1 MASNVFLFDLL
12 SALTLA
18 GYLSTTFLHMSDI
31 VLVPELDLTRR
42 SLGTFEQY
50 LIEHHPSIAV
60 QGLYM
65 QVHTATGAHE
75 HRSRAVPH
83 EGLDARLTK
92 DHVALGTLEG
102 VHWGD
107 QLVAQ
112 GTQEVGVHVVGF
124 G

>member
-1 MASNVFLFDLL
+1 VACNVFLLDLL

-18 GYLSTTFLHMSDI
+18 GYLSTALLHMSDI
-31 VLVPELDLTRR
+31 VLIPELDLTRR
-42 SLGTFEQY
+42 SHGTFEQH
-50 LIEHHPSIAV
+50 LVEHHPSIAV
-60 QGLYM
+60 QGLHM
-65 QVHTATGAHE
+65 QVHTPTGAHE
-75 HRSRAVPH
+75 HRGRAVPH

-102 VHWGD
+102 GHWGD

-112 GTQEVGVHVVGF
+112 GTQEVRVHVVGF